1 MTTTTTTTKYYD
13 LTFIFSRGV
22 QNCLNCFSGLGKIFL
37 KTKINGNEIGQLLV
51 NNKKIKWHYHLARV
65 FLSFHWP
72 RAHHVPRKLLPSI
85 NGLLVRSAVV

>member
-1 MTTTTTTTKYYD
+1 MTTTTTKYYD

-51 NNKKIKWHYHLARV
+51 NNKKIK
-65 FLSFHWP
+65 
-72 RAHHVPRKLLPSI
+72 
-85 NGLLVRSAVV
+85 